1 MIGVLEV
8 RSGAG
13 AGRFSD
19 DDKQLLASYAGQA
32 ALALERAR
40 LAAEASRADALAQ
53 SDELKSSLLAAVS
66 HDLRTPLA
74 VIKASATSM
83 LDPAVDW
90 QPDARREFLEAIDEE
105 TDRLTLMVE
114 NLLDLSRIEAGV
126 LRPDRG
132 WYDLNDPI
140 NRVVR
145 RVAARGAESGH
156 RIVVEIGDEPEVRSF
171 DEVEITQVLTNL
183 VENALKHT
191 PAGTTITISTDA
203 RDDEIVIRV
212 HDDGPGIASH
222 QLPHLFDAFYRG
234 DGTDRTPG
242 SGIGLAIARGI
253 VEAHGGR
260 IWVESAPRHGTTF
273 GFSLPVVDH
282 EGPQA

>member
-1 MIGVLEV
+1 M
-8 RSGAG
+8 
-13 AGRFSD
+13 
-19 DDKQLLASYAGQA
+19 
-32 ALALERAR
+32 
-40 LAAEASRADALAQ
+40 
-53 SDELKSSLLAAVS
+53 
-66 HDLRTPLA
+66 
-74 VIKASATSM
+74 
-83 LDPAVDW
+83 
-90 QPDARREFLEAIDEE
+90 
-105 TDRLTLMVE
+105 
-114 NLLDLSRIEAGV
+114 
-126 LRPDRG
+126 
-132 WYDLNDPI
+132 
-140 NRVVR
+140 
-145 RVAARGAESGH
+145 
-156 RIVVEIGDEPEVRSF
+156 EIGDEPEVRSF

-212 HDDGPGIASH
+212 HDDGPGIDSH

-242 SGIGLAIARGI
+242 SGIGLAIAMGI
-253 VEAHGGR
+253 VEAHDGR